1 MSSENVQTKW
11 GQFISLIIVFFFWGF
26 VGSANDILIP
36 VFKKVFTLSQ
46 VQSQLVAWAFYAA
59 YFVGAI
65 IFFLVSLKS
74 DVLQKFGYKKTLSA
88 GLLLS
93 AVGSFLFVPAAT
105 MESFPFFLT
114 ALFTV
119 GLGFSIQQIVANP
132 LAIKMGSPTT
142 GAHRLTLAG
151 GVNSFGTTI
160 GAILL
165 GIALFG
171 MGDNKKTNLSLED
184 IKLPFI
190 ILGLAFVLVAIFMN
204 FSKIED
210 PAKIVEEE
218 AVIENK
224 HAKFNIFDYPQLYLG
239 MLGIFIY
246 VGTEVTIISNLPA
259 LLQTNEFGNILEDA
273 IAPFIALYWG
283 SLMIGRWNG
292 GINVFNT
299 SNLVNTALKFIVP
312 ALAFGVIIGANIFA
326 AHDVSSF
333 YIYPFWI
340 LLFIAVSFVGGKNA
354 GKTLMLFGISGLVM
368 MLAGLVCP
376 DPNIAKFF
384 FISGGL
390 FLSIMWPSIFDLAI
404 AGLGKNTGKASSFL
418 IMMIL
423 GGGVIPLLQGGICD
437 LDATNPNG
445 IFGITYTH
453 FSYIVPLIGFAYL
466 AFYGFYCPKILA
478 KQGVS
483 HVVSEGGG
491 H

>member
-59 YFVGAI
+59 YFVGSI
-65 IFFLVSLKS
+65 IFFLVSIKI

-88 GLLLS
+88 GLILS
-93 AVGSFLFVPAAT
+93 AIGSFLFVPAAT
-105 MESFPFFLT
+105 MESFSFFLT

-132 LAIKMGSPTT
+132 LAIKMGSPST

-171 MGDNKKTNLSLED
+171 MGDNKKTALSLED

-190 ILGLAFVLVAIFMN
+190 ILGIAFIIVAIFMN
-204 FSKIED
+204 FSKIEN
-210 PAKIVEEE
+210 PAKIEE
-218 AVIENK
+218 AVIK
-224 HAKFNIFDYPQLYLG
+224 HPHEKFSILDYPQLYLG
-239 MLGIFIY
+239 MLAIFIY

-259 LLQTNEFGNILEDA
+259 LLKTSEFGNILEDA
-273 IAPFIALYWG
+273 IPPFIALYWG

-292 GINVFNT
+292 GVNVFNT
-299 SNLVNTALKFIVP
+299 SKIANIALKFIVP
-312 ALAFGVIIGANIFA
+312 ALGFGVIIGANIFA
-326 AHDVSSF
+326 GHDVSAF
-333 YIYPFWI
+333 YIYPIWI
-340 LLFIAVSFVGGKNA
+340 LIFILVSFIGGKNA
-354 GKTLMLFGISGLVM
+354 GKTLMLFGLSGMLM
-368 MLAGLVCP
+368 MFIGLVCP
-376 DPNIAKFF
+376 STEIAKFF
-384 FISGGL
+384 LISGGL
-390 FLSIMWPSIFDLAI
+390 FCSIMWPSIFDLAI

-423 GGGVIPLLQGGICD
+423 GGGVIPLVQGSICD
-437 LDATNPNG
+437 FDLSSTGG
-445 IFGITYTH
+445 IFGITWTH
-453 FSYIVPLIGFAYL
+453 FSYIVPLLGFAYL
-466 AFYGFYCPKILA
+466 GFYGFYCPKIL
-478 KQGVS
+478 KRQGIS
-483 HVVSEGGG
+483 HIETEGGG

>member
-1 MSSENVQTKW
+1 MNAENLQTKW
-11 GQFISLIIVFFFWGF
+11 GQFLSLVTVFFFWGF

-59 YFVGAI
+59 YFVGSI
-65 IFFLVSLKS
+65 IFFLISLKS
-74 DVLQKFGYKKTLSA
+74 DVLQKFGYKKTLAA
-88 GLLLS
+88 GLILS
-93 AVGSFLFVPAAT
+93 AFGSFLFVPAAT

-132 LAIKMGSPTT
+132 LAIKMGSPAT

-171 MGDNKKTNLSLED
+171 MGDNKRTALSLED

-190 ILGLAFVLVAIFMN
+190 ILGLAFIVVAIFMLL
-204 FSKIED
+204 SKIED
-210 PAKIVEEE
+210 PVKEEE
-218 AVIENK
+218 AKIEHGHKN
-224 HAKFNIFDYPQLYLG
+224 FSIMDYPQLYLG
-239 MLGIFIY
+239 MIAIFIY

-259 LLQTNEFGNILEDA
+259 LLHTREFGSILEDA
-273 IAPFIALYWG
+273 IPPFIALYWG

-292 GINVFNT
+292 GVNVFNT
-299 SNLVNTALKFIVP
+299 SNLVNTLLKFIVP

-326 AHDVSSF
+326 QHDVSAF
-333 YIYPFWI
+333 YIYPIWI
-340 LLFIAVSFVGGKNA
+340 LIFIFVSFIGGKNA
-354 GKTLMLFGISGLVM
+354 GKTLMLYGISGLLM
-368 MLAGLVCP
+368 MLIGLVCP
-376 DPNIAKFF
+376 DKQIAMFF

-423 GGGVIPLLQGGICD
+423 GGGVIPLVQGSICD
-437 LDATNPNG
+437 FDITSPEG
-445 IFGITYTH
+445 IMGISWTH
-453 FSYIVPLIGFAYL
+453 FSYIIPLIGFAYL
-466 AFYGFYCPKILA
+466 AFYGFYCPKILK
-478 KQGVS
+478 KQGVF
-483 HVVSEGGG
+483 HVESEGGG

>member
-59 YFVGAI
+59 YFVGSM
-65 IFFLVSLKS
+65 IFFLVSLKL

-93 AVGSFLFVPAAT
+93 AFGSFLFIPAAT

-132 LAIKMGSPTT
+132 LAIKMGSPAT

-151 GVNSFGTTI
+151 GINSFGTTI

-171 MGDNKKTNLSLED
+171 MGDNKKTSLSLED

-190 ILGLAFVLVAIFMN
+190 ILGLAFIAVAIFMN

-210 PAKIVEEE
+210 PAKEEE
-218 AVIENK
+218 EVVKVAHE
-224 HAKFNIFDYPQLYLG
+224 KFTILDYPQLYLG

-259 LLQTNEFGNILEDA
+259 LLHTAEFGNVLEDA

-292 GINVFNT
+292 GVNVFNT

-312 ALAFGVIIGANIFA
+312 AVAFGVIIGANIFA

-333 YIYPFWI
+333 YIYPIWI
-340 LLFIAVSFVGGKNA
+340 LLFIAVSFAGGKNA
-354 GKTLMLFGISGLVM
+354 GKTLMLFGISGVLM
-368 MLAGLVCP
+368 MFAGLVCP
-376 DPNIAKFF
+376 DPQIAKFF

-423 GGGVIPLLQGGICD
+423 GGGVIPLVQGSICD
-437 LDATNPNG
+437 IDLTSPGG
-445 IFGITYTH
+445 IFGITWTH
-453 FSYIVPLIGFAYL
+453 FSYVVPLIGFAYL
-466 AFYGFYCPKILA
+466 GFYGYYCPKILK
-478 KQGVS
+478 KQGIN
-483 HVVSEGGG
+483 HVEGGG
-491 H
+491 GGH

>member
-46 VQSQLVAWAFYAA
+46 VQSQLVAWAFYVS
-59 YFVGAI
+59 YFVGSI
-65 IFFLVSLKS
+65 IFFLVSLKM
-74 DVLQKFGYKKTLSA
+74 DILQRFGYKKTLSA
-88 GLLLS
+88 GLVLS
-93 AVGSFLFVPAAT
+93 AFGSFLFIPAAT

-132 LAIKMGSPTT
+132 LAIKMGSPQT

-151 GVNSFGTTI
+151 GINSFGTTI

-171 MGDNKKTNLSLED
+171 MGDDKKTSLSLED

-190 ILGLAFVLVAIFMN
+190 ILGLAFIAVAIFMN

-210 PAKIVEEE
+210 PAKEEE
-218 AVIENK
+218 EVVKVAHE
-224 HAKFNIFDYPQLYLG
+224 KFNILDYPQLYLG

-259 LLQTNEFGNILEDA
+259 LLHTSEFGNVLEDA
-273 IAPFIALYWG
+273 IAPFISLYWG

-292 GINVFNT
+292 GVNVFNT

-312 ALAFGVIIGANIFA
+312 AIAFGVIIGANIFA

-333 YIYPFWI
+333 YIYPIWI

-354 GKTLMLFGISGLVM
+354 GKTLMLFGISGVIM
-368 MLAGLVCP
+368 MIAGLVYP
-376 DPNIAKFF
+376 DPQIAKFF

-423 GGGVIPLLQGGICD
+423 GGGVIPLVQGSICD
-437 LDATNPNG
+437 IDLTSPGG
-445 IFGITYTH
+445 IFGITWTH

-466 AFYGFYCPKILA
+466 GFYGFYCPKIL
-478 KQGVS
+478 KRQGID
-483 HVVSEGGG
+483 HNIQSEGGG

>member
-59 YFVGAI
+59 YFVGSI
-65 IFFLVSLKS
+65 IFFLVSLKL

-88 GLLLS
+88 GLVLS

-132 LAIKMGSPTT
+132 LAIKMGSPQT

-151 GVNSFGTTI
+151 GINSFGTTI

-171 MGDNKKTNLSLED
+171 MGDNKKTALSLED

-190 ILGLAFVLVAIFMN
+190 ILGLAFIAVAIFMN

-210 PAKIVEEE
+210 PEKLEE
-218 AVIENK
+218 AVIK
-224 HAKFNIFDYPQLYLG
+224 DAHSSFNILDYPQLYLG
-239 MLGIFIY
+239 MLAIFIY

-259 LLQTNEFGNILEDA
+259 LLHTHEFGNILEDA
-273 IAPFIALYWG
+273 VAPFIALYWG

-292 GINVFNT
+292 GVNVFDT
-299 SNLVNTALKFIVP
+299 SKLVNTALKFIVP
-312 ALAFGVIIGANIFA
+312 AIAFGVIIGANIFA

-333 YIYPFWI
+333 YIYPIWI
-340 LLFIAVSFVGGKNA
+340 LLFIGVSFIGGKNA
-354 GKTLMLFGISGLVM
+354 GKTLMLFGLSGITM
-368 MLAGLVCP
+368 MIAGLAWP
-376 DPNIAKFF
+376 DPEIAKFF

-423 GGGVIPLLQGGICD
+423 GGGVIPLIQGSICD
-437 LDATNPNG
+437 FDITKPEG
-445 IFGITYTH
+445 ILGISWTH
-453 FSYIVPLIGFAYL
+453 FSYIVPLLGFAYL
-466 AFYGFYCPKILA
+466 AFYGFYCPQILK
-478 KQGVS
+478 KQGIS
-483 HVVSEGGG
+483 HVESEGGG

>member
-1 MSSENVQTKW
+1 MNSENVQTKW
-11 GQFISLIIVFFFWGF
+11 GQFISLVIVFFFWGF

-46 VQSQLVAWAFYAA
+46 VQSQLVAWAFYVA

-65 IFFLVSLKS
+65 IFFLISLKS
-74 DVLQKFGYKKTLSA
+74 DVLQKFGYKKTLAA
-88 GLLLS
+88 GLIVS
-93 AVGSFLFVPAAT
+93 AIGSFLFIPAAT

-132 LAIKMGSPTT
+132 LAIKMGSPAT

-171 MGDNKKTNLSLED
+171 MGDNKKTALSLED

-190 ILGLAFVLVAIFMN
+190 ILGVAFILVAIFMLV
-204 FSKIED
+204 SKIED
-210 PAKIVEEE
+210 PAKQEE
-218 AVIENK
+218 AKIEHGHKN
-224 HAKFNIFDYPQLYLG
+224 FSILDYPQLYLG
-239 MLGIFIY
+239 MLAIFIY

-259 LLQTNEFGNILEDA
+259 LLKTREFGSILEGA
-273 IAPFIALYWG
+273 IPPFIALYWG

-292 GINVFNT
+292 GVNVFNT
-299 SNLVNTALKFIVP
+299 SKLLNTVLKFIVP

-326 AHDVSSF
+326 GHDVSAF
-333 YIYPFWI
+333 YIYPIWI
-340 LLFIAVSFVGGKNA
+340 LIFIFVSFIGGKNA
-354 GKTLMLFGISGLVM
+354 GKTLMLFGLSGLLM
-368 MLAGLVCP
+368 MFFGLVCP
-376 DPNIAKFF
+376 DKEIAKFF

-390 FLSIMWPSIFDLAI
+390 FASIMWPSIFDLAI

-423 GGGVIPLLQGGICD
+423 GGGVIPLIQGSICDFDITSPGGIM
-437 LDATNPNG
+437 
-445 IFGITYTH
+445 GITWTH
-453 FSYIVPLIGFAYL
+453 FSYIVPLIGFGYL
-466 AFYGFYCPKILA
+466 AFYGFYCPKILK
-478 KQGVS
+478 KQGVY
-483 HVVSEGGG
+483 HVESEGGG